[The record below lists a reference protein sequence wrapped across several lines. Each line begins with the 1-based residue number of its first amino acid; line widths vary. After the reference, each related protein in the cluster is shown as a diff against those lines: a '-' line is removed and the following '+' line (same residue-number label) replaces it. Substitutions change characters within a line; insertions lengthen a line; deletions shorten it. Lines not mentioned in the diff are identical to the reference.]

1 MTVTLSTP
9 STIGAPI
16 EVDASLLDA
25 ACDIAPLI
33 REHSAEAERERRLSQ
48 PVLDALRET
57 GLLRMTTPRTLG
69 GLETDENGAPHLG
82 GVRQLSLCVSDGPI
96 GAECGGPVIHDRHF
110 VHEVDHE
117 EPKTK
122 GWSTISSVAQ
132 LKSTLAELV
141 IIILMVKFLESALR
155 NFGGYD
161 WEMLILP
168 VGVLMLAA
176 SVRVL
181 NLK

>member
-1 MTVTLSTP
+1 MHLDKIERNIGGIRLISIIAVVASGFGSLLMFV
-9 STIGAPI
+9 IGAVKVFRAYQTYLGQDFLAPVATTATANLAI
-16 EVDASLLDA
+16 ALVVQAIDAFLIALVLLIFA
-25 ACDIAPLI
+25 
-33 REHSAEAERERRLSQ
+33 
-48 PVLDALRET
+48 
-57 GLLRMTTPRTLG
+57 
-69 GLETDENGAPHLG
+69 NGVYNL
-82 GVRQLSLCVSDGPI
+82 
-96 GAECGGPVIHDRHF
+96 F

-117 EPKTK
+117 KPKTK

-155 NFGGYD
+155 NFGRYD

-168 VGVLMLAA
+168 LGVLMLAA

>member
-1 MTVTLSTP
+1 MRLDKIERNIGGIRLISIIAVVASGFGSLLMFV
-9 STIGAPI
+9 IGAVKVFRAYQTYFGQDFLAQVVTTETANLAI
-16 EVDASLLDA
+16 ALVVQAIDAFLIALVLLIFA
-25 ACDIAPLI
+25 
-33 REHSAEAERERRLSQ
+33 
-48 PVLDALRET
+48 
-57 GLLRMTTPRTLG
+57 
-69 GLETDENGAPHLG
+69 NGVYNL
-82 GVRQLSLCVSDGPI
+82 
-96 GAECGGPVIHDRHF
+96 F